1 MKPRIRSF
9 DLRAHVLR
17 AYVRPALFVPLALAI
32 GCAPPEEGP
41 GELSETTAPLIGG
54 TAAGEGQ
61 LDATLWIGNCTATRV
76 GPRHILTAAHCVLE
90 DNSATLSPRYRIG
103 QSLSVTNSKTLATAQ
118 WTAPR
123 RIESVVVHPAWLAA
137 CRDGCPNGQ
146 SLTAPYPPDVALIT
160 LGIGLPPAI
169 ATAAVATSY
178 VEPGTRVMLTGYGCE
193 TDVTSG
199 SARRLKY
206 ELEWSQAH
214 RIAELTSAHIFTRG
228 RTADA
233 TEASLC
239 PGDSGGPLYR
249 GTSLGVPPVIG
260 VNAYYTFSADPAV
273 STHNV
278 HTRIGAGNQHEVLR
292 WLRHH
297 LPAESFTP

>member
-1 MKPRIRSF
+1 MKSRRFAPS
-9 DLRAHVLR
+9 HVL
-17 AYVRPALFVPLALAI
+17 AAPLALAL
-32 GCAPPEEGP
+32 GCAPPPDEA
-41 GELSETTAPLIGG
+41 ELTETTGPLIGG
-54 TAAGEGQ
+54 NVAADGQ

-90 DNSATLSPRYRIG
+90 DNSIVLSPRYRVG
-103 QSLSVTNSKTLATAQ
+103 QSLSVTNSKTLATAT

-123 RIESVVVHPAWLAA
+123 RIECVQVHPGWIDA
-137 CRDGCPNGQ
+137 CRNGCPNRQ
-146 SLTAPYPPDVALIT
+146 SLTAPYPPDVAVIT
-160 LGIGLPPAI
+160 LALGLPPAI

-178 VEPGTRVMLTGYGCE
+178 MEPGNRVLVTGYGCE
-193 TDVTSG
+193 TDINSG

-214 RIAELTSAHIFTRG
+214 SNPDLTRAHIFTRG

-260 VNAYYTFSADPAV
+260 VNAYYTFSADPEV

-278 HTRIGAGNQHEVLR
+278 HARIGGGNQHNVLG
-292 WLRHH
+292 WLRNI